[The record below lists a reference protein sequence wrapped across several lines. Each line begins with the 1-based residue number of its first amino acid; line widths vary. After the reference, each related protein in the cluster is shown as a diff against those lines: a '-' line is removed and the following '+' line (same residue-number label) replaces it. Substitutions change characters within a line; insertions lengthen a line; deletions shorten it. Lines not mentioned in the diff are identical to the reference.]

1 MRNNA
6 GTKLWGI
13 FLIII
18 GIGIAGQAFGVWN
31 FDLLFDGW
39 WTLFIIIP
47 CIISIIQNG
56 FNTANTIGIIIGG
69 LLLLSEQ
76 NIVRWAMIGR
86 MIFPAILVTLGITVL
101 LKSNSIGKKQIPVY
115 RDAQNGVV
123 NYTVI
128 FGGRDIRF
136 PKAEFNGANIT
147 AIFGGIN
154 LDLTEAVITKDVTVQ
169 VSSIFGGTEIH
180 VPSNA
185 AVKDN
190 CTPIFGGIS
199 NKSRNIPAENAPVI
213 YVNALCMFG
222 GVDIK

>member
-18 GIGIAGQAFGVWN
+18 GIGIAGQAFGVWDFN
-31 FDLLFDGW
+31 LLFDGW

-47 CIISIIQNG
+47 CIISIVQNG
-56 FNTANTIGIIIGG
+56 FNTANTVGLTVGA

-76 NIVRWAMIGR
+76 NVVRWAVIGK
-86 MIFPAILVTLGITVL
+86 MIFPAILVALGITVL
-101 LKSNSIGKKQIPVY
+101 FKSNHKRQIPIY
-115 RDAQNGVV
+115 ADAKNGIV
-123 NYTVI
+123 NYTAI

-136 PKAEFNGANIT
+136 PKEEFNGANIT

-154 LDLTEAVITKDVTVQ
+154 LDLTDALITKDVSVQ
-169 VSSIFGGTEIH
+169 VSSIFGGTEIR
-180 VPSNA
+180 VPA
-185 AVKDN
+185 GVAVKEN

-199 NKSRNIPAENAPVI
+199 NKSKYTAVENAPVI
-213 YVNALCMFG
+213 YVQALCMFG